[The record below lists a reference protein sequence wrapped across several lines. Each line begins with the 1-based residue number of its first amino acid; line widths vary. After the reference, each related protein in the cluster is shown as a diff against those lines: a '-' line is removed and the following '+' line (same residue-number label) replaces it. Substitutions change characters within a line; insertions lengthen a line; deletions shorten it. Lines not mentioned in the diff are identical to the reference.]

1 MSWLRAV
8 LRGLRH
14 GPDRLLHPRRRARAE
29 RALRSAGPPPAVLFV
44 CLGNICRSPY
54 AASRLR
60 VLMGAGGGNS
70 IEIKSAGFIGPDRP
84 SPPELVGLAAS
95 RGIDL
100 GAHRSQTVS
109 PELIGP
115 HSRIIVMDPA
125 QHRLVMRAL
134 AVPAEAILILGDLDP
149 EPIERRGIQDPFG
162 HPPEVYARVLERIDR
177 CVATLGRVWSGP
189 VAVIREPGRSAGRAP
204 RI

>member
-29 RALRSAGPPPAVLFV
+29 RALQSAGPPRAVIFV

-60 VLMGAGGGNS
+60 VLMGAEGGIP
-70 IEIKSAGFIGPDRP
+70 IEVKSAGFLGPDRP
-84 SPPELVGLAAS
+84 SPPELVALAAG

-100 GAHRSQTVS
+100 GLHRSQTVS
-109 PELIGP
+109 GELIGL
-115 HSRIIVMDPA
+115 HSQIIVMDPA
-125 QHRLVMRAL
+125 QRRLVRRAL
-134 AVPAEAILILGDLDP
+134 DVPAEAILILGDLDP

-162 HPPEVYARVLERIDR
+162 HPPEVYARVLDRIDR
-177 CVATLGRVWSGP
+177 CVATLGRVWG
-189 VAVIREPGRSAGRAP
+189 AATIREPGRPADAAP

>member
-1 MSWLRAV
+1 
-8 LRGLRH
+8 
-14 GPDRLLHPRRRARAE
+14 
-29 RALRSAGPPPAVLFV
+29 
-44 CLGNICRSPY
+44 
-54 AASRLR
+54 
-60 VLMGAGGGNS
+60 MGAGGGNS

-189 VAVIREPGRSAGRAP
+189 VAVIREPGPSAGRAP

>member
-29 RALRSAGPPPAVLFV
+29 RVLRAAGPPRAVYFI

-54 AASRLR
+54 AASRFRAL
-60 VLMGAGGGNS
+60 LGAGGRRD
-70 IEIKSAGFIGPDRP
+70 IEIHSAGFIGPDRP
-84 SPPELVGLAAS
+84 SPPELVALAAE

-100 GAHRSQTVS
+100 GAHRSRTVS
-109 PELIGP
+109 RNLTGP
-115 HSRIIVMDPA
+115 GSRIIVMEPA
-125 QHRLVMRAL
+125 QQRQVMRAL
-134 AVPAEAILILGDLDP
+134 GVTADAILILGDLDP

-162 HPPEVYARVLERIDR
+162 HPPEVYARVLDRIDR
-177 CVATLGRVWSGP
+177 CVATLGRVWGGP
-189 VAVIREPGRSAGRAP
+189 VAVIREDGRASGAALP
-204 RI
+204 I